1 VPPLLRRFKTDD
13 SSTASVGPEAVRV
26 LVVDDHPDAGRLLGR
41 ILRRE
46 GYEVAESSDQQV
58 AVASLVHETEPVGA
72 IVASF
77 TTSGTRASLRL
88 LDSIRN
94 HPDADV
100 NQLRVL
106 LVSDQPRQQI
116 FCLQAGADAIL
127 LRPYHADDLLSE
139 MAAMLSRAEAD
150 RVPYRHRMVDVLK
163 REMSHA
169 LDPHAPTGT

>member
-1 VPPLLRRFKTDD
+1 VRPLLKRFKTDD
-13 SSTASVGPEAVRV
+13 ATAPVGPEGVRV

-46 GYEVAESSDQQV
+46 GYEVAESSDQQL

-77 TTSGTRASLRL
+77 TVSGTRASLRL

-94 HPDADV
+94 HPEAAV

-127 LRPYHADDLLSE
+127 LRPYHADDLL
-139 MAAMLSRAEAD
+139 AAIASMLARAESD
-150 RVPYRHRMVDVLK
+150 RAPYRHRMVDELK